1 MSAAADAPGAPAKKR
16 PLVPGTTARDAR
28 ADFTGPPSDPFL
40 AFCLRMGDN
49 ALILGQRT
57 GEWCGRAPVLEED
70 IAFANMGLDLIGQ
83 TQLWYDLFSAR
94 EGKGRTQDQIAFLR
108 DEREYVNSL
117 LVEQPNTDFA
127 HALMRQ
133 YLFDAWHL
141 PMQEGLTN
149 SADEDVAA
157 IAAKT
162 VKEVRYHIDRS
173 RDLVIRLGDGSEKSK
188 AMMQAALDWL
198 WPFTADLVAT
208 DARDDALAAQGVI
221 ADPAQTRARFEAETE
236 TTFAAAGL
244 TVPGG
249 PLRRIGGRDGLHS
262 EAMGYILAEMQSL
275 PRAHPGATW

>member
-1 MSAAADAPGAPAKKR
+1 MSAPAPSAEKKR

-28 ADFTGPPSDPFL
+28 ADFTGPPADPFL

-49 ALILGQRT
+49 ALILAQRT

-83 TQLWYDLFSAR
+83 TQLWFELFAKT
-94 EGKGRTQDQIAFLR
+94 EGKGRTQDEIAFLR
-108 DEREYVNSL
+108 EEREYLNSL
-117 LVEQPNTDFA
+117 LVEQPNADFA

-141 PMQEGLTN
+141 PMQEGLEQ
-149 SADEDVAA
+149 SANEDVAA

-188 AMMQAALDWL
+188 AKMQAALDWL
-198 WPFTADLVAT
+198 WPFTADLVAS
-208 DARDDALAAQGVI
+208 DALDDALAAEGI
-221 ADPAQTRARFEAETE
+221 IPDPEQTRARFEAETE
-236 TTFAAAGL
+236 ASLTEAGL
-244 TVPGG
+244 VIPEG
-249 PLRRIGGRDGLHS
+249 PLRRVGGRNGLHS
-262 EAMGYILAEMQSL
+262 EAMGYILSEMQSL
-275 PRAHPGATW
+275 PRAHPGASW